1 MFNQPKIRKQIR
13 NTVPLKKEVSM
24 SPEDLEQKWD
34 AIRNHPM
41 KYRNDDL
48 AFTGFTGY
56 VDDGFRCFLKP
67 KPEED
72 DESMK
77 IYGWAEDRIR
87 YGGLYGP
94 PQSQK
99 TNSFCRLTELSLLR
113 GHHVLCTSTGLNEQ
127 RYQNEER
134 VSKYLANLKSKK
146 RLPPYHIFHINSSQ
160 LKQHLKE
167 VEKASKEGELCVL
180 FTIET
185 AANVE
190 VAGRL
195 FEEINKNTTYK
206 QVVWVHDEADTL
218 NHEEPTL
225 ENGRVQVQREWKKT
239 VRIVTEQCHFL
250 LRRMFVSATL
260 ENCLYYFPIHQPIC
274 LPIPPTYV
282 GWKDFVYH
290 PYNCKNVDSAVD
302 KAFIEYMSMRTDKSN
317 GQQGILLVATKQQTK
332 DQRKMLVGL
341 AHRLPKDA
349 VVCIHNGHGL
359 TVHLHPD
366 FLDRDHGQDY
376 SVFPK
381 RVGEFLDNKE
391 SAKTREI
398 MSRDNI
404 DSSNIFV
411 LKNIRIYDVY
421 EILRSMGVKGVI
433 TIAYILMN
441 RGITHVSNSPRNDPS
456 IHPLVAI
463 KMIAHTSSTFSA
475 VELVQMM
482 SRPAGCAGHGVQ
494 RHIYAPQDMIA
505 SFQGLMRS
513 QERNLPQLS
522 LSLNTKNTLKNENI
536 GLKLDYFPRS
546 IEKKKLIGMNEY
558 QKLNTIQNIEKK
570 PKKQSLPKGEIGEI
584 DEEKL
589 KEMWKE
595 MQRTPV
601 ELKSVKNMHI
611 HILKAL
617 WEKECSVKS
626 SMNIMELGKKIGYK
640 SFRSLPEEISEED
653 RKSFLSNLRNGG
665 KSSQHA
671 KKIGNK
677 VELWHL
683 STSKDSVKMN
693 YTFAHY
699 FNRFRIEEDTT

>member
-1 MFNQPKIRKQIR
+1 MMIDHPETLLQIR

-24 SPEDLEQKWD
+24 SPEDLKKKWE

-48 AFTGFTGY
+48 GFTGY

-67 KPEED
+67 KPEKD
-72 DESMK
+72 DESMESMK
-77 IYGWAEDRIR
+77 LYGWAEDRIR

-146 RLPPYHIFHINSSQ
+146 RLPPYHIFHINSSH

-167 VEKASKEGELCVL
+167 VEKASKNGELFVL

-239 VRIVTEQCHFL
+239 VRIVTEQCHFI

-260 ENCLYYFPIHQPIC
+260 ENCLYYFPIYQPIC

-290 PYNCKNVDSAVD
+290 AYDCKNVDTTIQ
-302 KAFIEYMSMRTDKSN
+302 KAYSEYMSMRTDTSN
-317 GQQGILLVATKQQTK
+317 GQQGILLVATKRQTK
-332 DQRKMLVGL
+332 DHQKMLVGL

-366 FLDRDHGQDY
+366 FLDRNHGQDY

-381 RVGEFLDNKE
+381 RIKAFFDNKE

-433 TIAYILMN
+433 TIGYILMN
-441 RGITHVSNSPRNDPS
+441 RGLTHVSNSPRNDPS

-475 VELVQMM
+475 VELVQML
-482 SRPAGCAGHGVQ
+482 SRVAGCAGHGVQ
-494 RHIYAPQDMIA
+494 RHMYAPQEMIA

-522 LSLNTKNTLKNENI
+522 LSLNTKNTLTNGKI
-536 GLKLDYFPRS
+536 DLKLDYFPRS
-546 IEKKKLIGMNEY
+546 IEKKKLIGINEY
-558 QKLNTIQNIEKK
+558 QKLNTIKNIEKK

-584 DEEKL
+584 DEENL

-601 ELKSVKNMHI
+601 ELPSKYAKNMHI

-617 WEKECSVKS
+617 WEKDGNSKS
-626 SMNIMELGKKIGYK
+626 ITVMELGKKIGYK
-640 SFRSLPEEISEED
+640 SFSSPKPSDED
-653 RKSFLSNLRNGG
+653 RKSFLSNLRNGE

-677 VELWHL
+677 VYLWHL
-683 STSKDSVKMN
+683 SNSRDLVTINDS
-693 YTFAHY
+693 FREY
-699 FNRFRIEEDTT
+699 FIRFSTEEDT